1 MEEKMEKGWLRKA
14 TPFMKKRKKRDYL
27 LELMNAEEELEVAR
41 KRFKVA
47 LDHWKAILDEYREA
61 GREVEEI
68 LGSGMEKRGDEMKK

>member
-1 MEEKMEKGWLRKA
+1 MH
-14 TPFMKKRKKRDYL
+14 
-27 LELMNAEEELEVAR
+27 AEEELEVAR

-47 LDHWKAILDEYREA
+47 LDHWNGILEEYRAA

>member
-1 MEEKMEKGWLRKA
+1 ML
-14 TPFMKKRKKRDYL
+14 
-27 LELMNAEEELEVAR
+27 R

-47 LDHWKAILDEYREA
+47 LDHWKEILEAYREA